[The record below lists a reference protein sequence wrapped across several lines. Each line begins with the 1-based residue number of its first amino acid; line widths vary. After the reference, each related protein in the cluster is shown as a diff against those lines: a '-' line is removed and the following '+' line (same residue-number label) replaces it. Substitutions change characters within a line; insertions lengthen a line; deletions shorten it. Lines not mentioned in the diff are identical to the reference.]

1 MHNYLRNLGW
11 CGVIIAA
18 LVGASPSFAATATWT
33 ESADADGYRLYR
45 AIGTCAAPGAF
56 AIIETY
62 GAVTTG
68 PVPRP
73 IVNGTYCYKMTAY
86 NFEGESPFSNAVQ
99 LRSVVN
105 PPPAPQNFGVTTP

>member
-1 MHNYLRNLGW
+1 MTTRLQYLGW
-11 CGVIIAA
+11 CAVIFAG
-18 LVGASPSFAATATWT
+18 LVAASPSWAATATWT

-45 AIGTCAAPGAF
+45 APGACTAPGAF

-68 PVPRP
+68 SVPNP
-73 IVNGTYCYKMTAY
+73 AENGTYCYKMTAY
-86 NFEGESPFSNAVQ
+86 NFEGESPFSNTVQ

-105 PPPAPQNFGVTTP
+105 PPRAPQNFGVTAP